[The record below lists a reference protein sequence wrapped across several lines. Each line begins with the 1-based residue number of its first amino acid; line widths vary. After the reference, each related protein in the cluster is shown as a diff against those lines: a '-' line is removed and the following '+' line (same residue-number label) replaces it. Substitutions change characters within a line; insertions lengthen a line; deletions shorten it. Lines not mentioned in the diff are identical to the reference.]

1 MQIKFLWLKTFFTVF
16 ILVLIDQVLKNA
28 ALAFL
33 SQGPVN
39 LSDYFGFEI
48 YKNYGIAFGIPVPGG
63 LFYFAIFVF
72 SLLVF
77 TGKFLDLR
85 RLDGRQTAGLIFLL
99 AGAAGNIIDRL
110 QWEYIIDYISIGNIL
125 VFNLADV
132 FIVIGAIMLLRD
144 FLDPKKRRIGKASK

>member
-63 LFYFAIFVF
+63 LFYFAIFF
-72 SLLVF
+72 FLLLLF
-77 TGKFLDLR
+77 AGKFLNLH
-85 RLDGRQTAGLIFLL
+85 RLSALQATSLTFLL
-99 AGAAGNIIDRL
+99 AGAVGNIIDRL
-110 QWEYIIDYISIGNIL
+110 RFGYIIDFINIGNIFI
-125 VFNLADV
+125 FNLADA
-132 FIVIGAIMLLRD
+132 FIVIGGIMLLRS
-144 FLDPKKRRIGKASK
+144 FLDLDKKHVE